1 MSNQDLNFVVDGI
14 DYSSD
19 NFNSG
24 SNSHVNS
31 NYNLENTDIGEN
43 NDASVSIPNSVLNFM
58 NQTNNNDNNDNND
71 NDDNDDDNNDD
82 NNNNDNN
89 DNTDLERAI
98 QASLQETT
106 HNHYTEEEF
115 NRELEEVLEQSRIEE
130 EDRISSLRSNTFS
143 LPILPMSMLPEHLFQ
158 YYTKINQSCNK
169 VIVPQEILLHLFPE
183 NSDYNDSLDSHIDN
197 GNPIMFQLTGY
208 SFEGT
213 NIDLDKTVIY
223 SLDSFLDIEYIYV
236 TDQCFQDLK
245 LDFYTSCNFKI
256 YNEIIPKGEK
266 IVLEPKQKEFLE
278 IKDQESLLLPVLNKD
293 FRTLQKDQ
301 TIRIFSFE
309 LEKELEFKI
318 IEINPLDSDIISII
332 DTDLV
337 VDFSI
342 PEHFIEKPKTKEM
355 NADLYSS
362 LNTTNDFKNDI
373 TDTSKLEKTKFP
385 GNGQTVVSCGKT
397 DEEATERALTREE
410 IRAAR
415 LKAFSKYN

>member
-1 MSNQDLNFVVDGI
+1 MSNNQELNFVVDGI
-14 DYSSD
+14 DYSRS
-19 NFNSG
+19 NFNNSENSQLDID
-24 SNSHVNS
+24 SNFTNFSSNTNINNNQYNGESVDNTTVN
-31 NYNLENTDIGEN
+31 NNTTN
-43 NDASVSIPNSVLNFM
+43 ND
-58 NQTNNNDNNDNND
+58 
-71 NDDNDDDNNDD
+71 
-82 NNNNDNN
+82 
-89 DNTDLERAI
+89 TDLERAI
-98 QASLQETT
+98 QASLQENTQSQ
-106 HNHYTEEEF
+106 YTDEEF
-115 NRELEEVLEQSRIEE
+115 NRELEEVLVQSKAEE
-130 EDRISSLRSNTFS
+130 EDRIQSMRSNTFS

-183 NSDYNDSLDSHIDN
+183 NSDYNDSLDSHIN
-197 GNPIMFQLTGY
+197 SGNPIMFQLTGY

-293 FRTLQKDQ
+293 FRTLHKDQ
-301 TIRIFSFE
+301 TIRIYSFE

-337 VDFSI
+337 VDFRV

-355 NADLYSS
+355 NTNLYSN
-362 LNTTNDFKNDI
+362 LDNTNGATNCNTNKSINN
-373 TDTSKLEKTKFP
+373 TKFP
-385 GNGQTVVSCGKT
+385 GNGQTVVSFGKT
-397 DEEATERALTREE
+397 DEEATERVLTREE